1 MVKPM
6 QKETVSSASHNH
18 HNMPSAN
25 ASLTARVGLL
35 RSIWIVF
42 QLTMFLMLLLLL
54 ALPVTQL
61 ITRSALNLTGV
72 ISLLAGLT
80 LAYGLRPARWKTSNK
95 FAPDS
100 VHGIR
105 LANQQVPSLSALVER
120 IARESGL
127 RIPVKIYLCQG
138 TQINMVTKTNWRAQT
153 TNAYILIGLGLFGIL
168 SEAELSAIIT
178 QQISTLYQPQTTGS
192 AHLHSLRRRARHVV
206 NVCENSL
213 FIVDI
218 GLLIFAHLFLRLTAH
233 TQAMLS
239 LTADNMAA
247 HRYGRTTLCNA
258 LEKID
263 LMRPMWQA
271 YWQYELDAAIQRDT
285 YLPIFEGF
293 RRFCKA
299 SPKRA
304 EIQTFLQAFPNE
316 AKQQARSNFDCTP
329 PLGERLQALRGK
341 NEASFPALADCLYL
355 LGGEA
360 TAEVIW
366 YSQFET
372 GLSNTSDWSHYARA
386 IFPARIRAQFA
397 QHWMNP
403 SKFAFTELINLAYQ
417 IDDLWEKNRPANIDL
432 LSPQAKRQA
441 SLKLLEDWIIACL
454 LQRGFQIHLHP
465 GQSLRMQNH
474 EKIVTPGELLDAA
487 LAGTL
492 KSSYVKQFDPA
503 PNPH

>member
-1 MVKPM
+1 MVRAM
-6 QKETVSSASHNH
+6 QKDTA
-18 HNMPSAN
+18 AN
-25 ASLTARVGLL
+25 FTTRIRLL
-35 RSIWIVF
+35 ILSWRLF
-42 QLTMFLMLLLLL
+42 QLAVLLTLLLLI
-54 ALPVTQL
+54 ALPITQL
-61 ITRSALNLTGV
+61 ITRSALTLAGV

-80 LAYGLRPARWKTSNK
+80 LAYGLSPARWKTSNK

-105 LANQQVPSLSALVER
+105 LAPQQVPSLSALIER
-120 IARESGL
+120 IAHESGL
-127 RIPVKIYLCQG
+127 QIPLKIYLCQG
-138 TQINMVTKTNWRAQT
+138 TQISVIPQTNWRAQT
-153 TNAYILIGLGLFGIL
+153 TNAYLLIGFGLFGIL
-168 SEAELSAIIT
+168 SEAELSAIIM
-178 QQISTLYQPQTTGS
+178 QQISTLYRPQAAGS
-192 AHLHSLRRRARHVV
+192 AHLHRLRRRARHVV

-218 GLLIFAHLFLRLTAH
+218 GLLIAAHLFLRLTAH
-233 TQAMLS
+233 TQTMLS
-239 LTADNMAA
+239 LAADHLAA
-247 HRYGRTTLCNA
+247 HRFGRTALCNA

-271 YWQYELDAAIQRDT
+271 YWHYELDAAIQRDT

-293 RRFCKA
+293 RLFCKA

-304 EIQTFLQAFPNE
+304 EIQTFLQAYPHE
-316 AKQQARSNFDCTP
+316 VKQQARSNFDCTP
-329 PLGERLQALRGK
+329 PLAERLHALRGK
-341 NEASFPALADCLYL
+341 SDTSFPALADCLHL

-360 TAEVIW
+360 TVEVIW

-372 GLSNTSDWSHYARA
+372 GLSNTSDWVHYAKA

-403 SKFAFTELINLAYQ
+403 SKLAFTELINLAYQ
-417 IDDLWEKNRPANIDL
+417 IDDLWDKIRPTKIDL

-454 LQRGFQIHLHP
+454 LQRGFHIQLQP
-465 GQSLRMQNH
+465 GQSLNMQNH
-474 EKIVTPGELLDAA
+474 ETIVTPGELLEAA